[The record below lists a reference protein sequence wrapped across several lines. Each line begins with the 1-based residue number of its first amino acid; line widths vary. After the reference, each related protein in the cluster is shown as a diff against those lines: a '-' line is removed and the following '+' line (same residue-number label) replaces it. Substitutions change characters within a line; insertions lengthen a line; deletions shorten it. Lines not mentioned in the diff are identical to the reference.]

1 MTIKNIYLDTTK
13 TMTSTCIVVEAAI
26 GVGSLR
32 NFRVQNAQLQLQYE
46 TNETEKLQ
54 NWPIKGNYRL
64 EGEVGKGEQSLK
76 THLVTV
82 GGSAC
87 R

>member
-46 TNETEKLQ
+46 TNETEKL
-54 NWPIKGNYRL
+54 
-64 EGEVGKGEQSLK
+64 
-76 THLVTV
+76 
-82 GGSAC
+82 
-87 R
+87 